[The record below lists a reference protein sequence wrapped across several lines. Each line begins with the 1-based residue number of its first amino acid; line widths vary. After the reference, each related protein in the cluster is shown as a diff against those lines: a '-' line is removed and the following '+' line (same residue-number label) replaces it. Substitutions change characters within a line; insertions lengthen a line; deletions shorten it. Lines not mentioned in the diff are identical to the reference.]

1 MVFGNFIIM
10 GNKDEVN
17 LTSVELT
24 FQIEIL
30 YEDVVLEEWSSSL
43 VGWEKRSRH
52 PTDTY
57 GFHLTSGKYLLLLG
71 FVTPTQPTLVL

>member
-30 YEDVVLEEWSSSL
+30 YEDVVLEE
-43 VGWEKRSRH
+43 
-52 PTDTY
+52 
-57 GFHLTSGKYLLLLG
+57 
-71 FVTPTQPTLVL
+71 